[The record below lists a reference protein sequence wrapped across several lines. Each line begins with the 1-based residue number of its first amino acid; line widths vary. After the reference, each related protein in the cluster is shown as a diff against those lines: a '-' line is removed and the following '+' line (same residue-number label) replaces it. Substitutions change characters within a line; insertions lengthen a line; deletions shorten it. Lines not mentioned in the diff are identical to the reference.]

1 MTIDA
6 IEPSDLEVQP
16 PVGGTFSTEEEP
28 APSESSPDSGDNH
41 EDKPDKVQA
50 RINKLT
56 AQRYEAERKAEAAE
70 KRFKDLEASKP
81 APVVASE
88 AAPVLPDD
96 MYDDEAMRKYHNDT
110 SAYNRKVAEDAGKSA
125 YQKQQDS
132 ASQTAQEAAQQESIS
147 EFVANAQRDGVDLDK
162 LRSAEKVLVDSGLK
176 PELGQYLLTDPNGAK
191 IAEYL
196 HDNPAEMHEIIGMSP
211 MNAAVK
217 IANEIKAKAL
227 STTPKVSNAPDPIEA
242 INGGGYVEKDDFSR
256 KFPGTTFN

>member
-16 PVGGTFSTEEEP
+16 PTGGAFSAEEEP

-41 EDKPDKVQA
+41 EDKPDKVQV

-56 AQRYEAERKAEAAE
+56 AQRYEAERKADAAE
-70 KRFKDLEASKP
+70 KRLQEMEASKP
-81 APVVASE
+81 APVVETE

-96 MYDDEAMRKYHNDT
+96 MYDDDAMRKYHNDT
-110 SAYNRKVAEDAGKSA
+110 AVYNRKVAEDAGKSA
-125 YQKQQDS
+125 YQKQQEA
-132 ASQTAQEAAQQESIS
+132 ASQTAEQAKQQESIS
-147 EFVANAQRDGVDLDK
+147 SYVSNAQRDGVDLDK
-162 LRSAEKVLVDSGLK
+162 LKAAEKVLVDSGLSS
-176 PELGQYLLTDPNGAK
+176 ELGQHLMIDPSGAK
-191 IAEYL
+191 IVEYL
-196 HDNPAEMHEIIGMSP
+196 HDNPAEMHEILKMSP
-211 MNAAVK
+211 MSAAVK
-217 IANEIKAKAL
+217 IASEIKAKAL